1 MTHSSITQ
9 KERELAGIKDSLI
22 RISIGVEDKADLRE
36 DLEQAF
42 EKI

>member
-1 MTHSSITQ
+1 VGIG
-9 KERELAGIKDSLI
+9 GIKDSLI
-22 RISIGVEDKADLRE
+22 RISIGVEDKADLLE